1 MEEINIFEKT
11 VLIVD
16 DTPENIDILNDLLRK
31 FKRKV
36 ALNGERALKIALTD
50 NPPDI
55 ILLDVMMPGMSG
67 YEVCEELRKDER
79 TKEVPI
85 IFLTAKAE
93 KEDVI
98 KGFELG
104 AQDYVTKPFDARE
117 LMERVK
123 THLELKTQREM
134 LESMNDIL
142 EEKVRQRTMQLQ
154 ESNDKL
160 EHANQKLIV
169 LDEAKSTFLR
179 MISHEVRTPLNG
191 IVGASYFLKDSFGD
205 DEEMKD
211 FVDMLAISSERL
223 EKVSYLALIIT
234 ELQANL
240 IKLSIKEEN
249 IFEMLSSAISNIED
263 DAKKRNIIFNT
274 DNVVRNLEINS
285 ERGLIIK
292 AFEILLDNAIRY
304 SPEND
309 IVLIKAWKENG
320 KIQIEIT
327 DKGPGF
333 PKEKLEDVLQPFE
346 LGEEHEDNHLGIS
359 LIAVKLIMEN
369 HNAEINIKNNQ
380 VGATV
385 SLVF

>member
-55 ILLDVMMPGMSG
+55 ILLDVMMPGLSG
-67 YEVCEELRKDER
+67 YDVCEELRKDER
-79 TKEVPI
+79 TKEIPI
-85 IFLTAKAE
+85 IFLTAKSE

-123 THLELKTQREM
+123 THLELKIQREM

-142 EEKVRQRTMQLQ
+142 EEKVQERTKQLS
-154 ESNDKL
+154 ESNEQL
-160 EHANQKLIV
+160 EHANQKLMV
-169 LDEAKSTFLR
+169 LDEAKSTFLKI
-179 MISHEVRTPLNG
+179 ISHEVRTPLNG
-191 IVGASYFLKDSFGD
+191 IIGASYFLKESFGD

-211 FVDMLAISSERL
+211 FVDMLAISSDRL
-223 EKVSYLALIIT
+223 EKISCLALIIT
-234 ELQANL
+234 ELQANRK
-240 IKLSIKEEN
+240 KLTINEEN
-249 IFEMLSSAISNIED
+249 IFDMLSMAIDTTKNYAME
-263 DAKKRNIIFNT
+263 RNITLDT
-274 DNVVRNLEINS
+274 DDVVRNLEITS
-285 ERGLIIK
+285 ERMLIIK

-304 SPEND
+304 SPENETVK
-309 IVLIKAWKENG
+309 IRAWKEND
-320 KIQIEIT
+320 KIRIEII
-327 DKGPGF
+327 DNGPGF
-333 PKEKLEDVLQPFE
+333 PKEKLKDLLKPFE
-346 LGEEHEDNHLGIS
+346 IGAEHEDSHSGLS
-359 LIAVKLIMEN
+359 LSAVKMIMDS
-369 HNAEINIKNNQ
+369 HNAEINIMNNEA
-380 VGATV
+380 GATV